1 MEAMEENVRPVTE
14 IPASKVCSKCARDLP
29 LSEYGV
35 QRACPDGLKYEC
47 KACGKAYM
55 AEWRAA
61 HRPEMRAHEKKRRA
75 KMTPE
80 DKARYRAMDIA
91 RYHADPSIARD
102 KYLRRT
108 FGISLAEYSEML
120 KAQNGRCWICGTT
133 EGDSSGRTLA
143 VDHHHGTG
151 AVRGLL
157 CSNCNRGIGLFKDDP
172 ERLAK
177 AISYLLE
184 PT

>member
-1 MEAMEENVRPVTE
+1 MEENAHGAAETRT
-14 IPASKVCSKCARDLP
+14 SKVCSKCGRDLP
-29 LSEYGV
+29 LSEYGI
-35 QRACPDGLKYEC
+35 QSACPDGLKYEC

-61 HRPEMRAHEKKRRA
+61 HRPEMRAHEKKRRDN
-75 KMTPE
+75 MTE
-80 DKARYRAMDIA
+80 ETKARYRAMDIA
-91 RYHADPSIARD
+91 RYHSDPSIARD

-108 FGISLAEYSEML
+108 FGISLAVYTEML
-120 KAQNGRCWICGTT
+120 EEQNGKCWICGVT

-157 CSNCNRGIGLFKDDP
+157 CSHCNMAIGLFKDDP

-184 PT
+184 ST